1 MTAPT
6 AKQVNDADRGLQ
18 ALAKAAQDSQDAP
31 ARSEVHTYA
40 DGTQVVGVPPFP
52 AKSPREQ
59 EAETKRGIA
68 PMHVPPGMP
77 QSGVPVADLGGAGIT
92 QEEAEFAAQQQL
104 TADVLSGKDPHTPN
118 PTTSSD
124 KPMLAGTG
132 NVITAGDVEG
142 TLSAEP
148 TVDDLKAIAASIEPS
163 GNIDATDEQKEGAA
177 VQVVRETKGAVV
189 TEAPAK
195 SSKAKK

>member
-6 AKQVNDADRGLQ
+6 AKQVNDAERGLQ
-18 ALAKAAQDSQDAP
+18 ALAKAAEGNEEAP
-31 ARSEVHTYA
+31 GRTEVHTYA

-52 AKSPREQ
+52 AKSPKEQ
-59 EAETKRGIA
+59 EAEEKRGIA
-68 PMHVPPGMP
+68 PMFVPPGMK
-77 QSGVPVADLGGAGIT
+77 QSGESVSDLNVAGIT
-92 QEEAEFAAQQQL
+92 QEQAEWAAKQQL

-132 NVITAGDVEG
+132 NVITAGDVES
-142 TLSAEP
+142 TVFEP
-148 TVDDLKAIAASIEPS
+148 TADDLARMAAAIEPS
-163 GNIDATDEQKEGAA
+163 GDVEATDEQKEGAA

-189 TEAPAK
+189 APARK
-195 SSKAKK
+195 NAKK